1 MKYKIIK
8 ECYKLRD
15 VGKEIEFSNKELA
28 QANLLEKMGYIEKV
42 EDVKKTNSRKKK
54 TTKNDDETSTD

>member
-1 MKYKIIK
+1 MRYKIIK
-8 ECYKLRD
+8 EAYKLRD
-15 VGKEIEFSNKELA
+15 VGKEIEFSDKELA

>member
-8 ECYKLRD
+8 EGYKLRD